1 MTVEEIAAVLEA
13 DLLVPPPA
21 GSEPDI
27 TEFVAS
33 DLMSEVLVVD
43 HEHFA
48 LLTALPSDQVI
59 RTADVVGAPMIIFVN
74 GKQPP
79 ESTTRLAA
87 DEGVT
92 VLRTA
97 APTFEACAR
106 LAAGMDS
113 TAP

>member
-1 MTVEEIAAVLEA
+1 MTVAEIAAALEA

-21 GSEPDI
+21 DSPLEI

-33 DLMSEVLVVD
+33 DLMSEVLVVN

-59 RTADVVGAPMIIFVN
+59 RTADVVGAPMVIFVN

-79 ESTTRLAA
+79 QSTIRLAA

-106 LAAGMDS
+106 LAAGMES
-113 TAP
+113 REP